1 MDSFSRE
8 KEARDAAE
16 KLQASVSEE
25 LKRSQQDNSSAN
37 QKVRRCT
44 RYCFGLIIVVNC
56 LVGFTSCLYLQIQS
70 LNEMYKRLQE
80 YNTSLQQYN
89 SKLQSELASTNET
102 LKRVEKEKAA
112 VFENLSTLRGH
123 YTSLQE
129 QLSSSRVSF
138 RFSCWFLVSCC

>member
-56 LVGFTSCLYLQIQS
+56 LVEFTSCLIS
-70 LNEMYKRLQE
+70 ADSITK
-80 YNTSLQQYN
+80 
-89 SKLQSELASTNET
+89 
-102 LKRVEKEKAA
+102 
-112 VFENLSTLRGH
+112 
-123 YTSLQE
+123 
-129 QLSSSRVSF
+129 
-138 RFSCWFLVSCC
+138 